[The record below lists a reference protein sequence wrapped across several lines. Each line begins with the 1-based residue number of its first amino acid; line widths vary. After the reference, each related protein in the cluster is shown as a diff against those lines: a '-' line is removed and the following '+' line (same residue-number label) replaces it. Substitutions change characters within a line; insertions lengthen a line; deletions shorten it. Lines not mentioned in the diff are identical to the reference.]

1 MPPSHSPRG
10 LHPKNPT
17 AVGQSHPSYALEWL
31 WRDLADVPHPG
42 VLDCG
47 PVSQTTVDVLLRR
60 RAKVHVADLV
70 TPLLREE
77 SRFWERQGKTSVFRS
92 QEFLDQFPSISPQS
106 VSAILGWHVLD
117 LLPREA
123 HQSLLDR
130 WLSYLHPGGLLFFL
144 LREPR
149 LEKGSEITW
158 WLADLKVLGSH
169 PSGRG
174 AFSHPPL
181 TNREVEGLAPP
192 GSVKIFLTRSG
203 WREVIVNKQE

>member
-1 MPPSHSPRG
+1 M
-10 LHPKNPT
+10 
-17 AVGQSHPSYALEWL
+17 
-31 WRDLADVPHPG
+31 DVPHPR

-47 PVSQTTVDVLLRR
+47 PVSPITVDVLLRR
-60 RAKVHVADLV
+60 HAKVHVGDII

-77 SRFWERQGKTSVFRS
+77 SRFWERKGKTSVFRS
-92 QEFLDQFPSISPQS
+92 QDFLDEFPLISAKS
-106 VSAILGWHVLD
+106 VSAILGWHVVD

-149 LEKGSEITW
+149 LERGSEVMW
-158 WLADLKVLGSH
+158 WLEDLKVLGSD
-169 PSGRG
+169 PAGRG

-181 TNREVEGLAPP
+181 TNREVERLAPS

-203 WREVIVNKQE
+203 WREVLASKQE

>member
-1 MPPSHSPRG
+1 
-10 LHPKNPT
+10 
-17 AVGQSHPSYALEWL
+17 VGQSHSSHALEWL
-31 WRDLADVPHPG
+31 WRDLADVSHPR

-47 PVSQTTVDVLLRR
+47 PVSPITVDVLLRR
-60 RAKVHVADLV
+60 RAKVHVGDLI

-77 SRFWERQGKTSVFRS
+77 ARFWERQGKTSVFRS
-92 QEFLDQFPSISPQS
+92 QELLDQFPSISPQS

-158 WLADLKVLGSH
+158 WLEDLKVLGSD
-169 PSGRG
+169 PAGRG

-181 TNREVEGLAPP
+181 TNREVERLAPS

-203 WREVIVNKQE
+203 WREVLASKQE

>member
-1 MPPSHSPRG
+1 
-10 LHPKNPT
+10 
-17 AVGQSHPSYALEWL
+17 
-31 WRDLADVPHPG
+31 
-42 VLDCG
+42 
-47 PVSQTTVDVLLRR
+47 VLLRR
-60 RAKVHVADLV
+60 RAKVHVGDII

-92 QEFLDQFPSISPQS
+92 QELLDQFPSISPQS

-158 WLADLKVLGSH
+158 WLEDLKVLGSDS
-169 PSGRG
+169 PGRG
-174 AFSHPPL
+174 AFSHPAV
-181 TNREVEGLAPP
+181 TNREAERLAPA
-192 GSVKIFLTRSG
+192 GSVKTFLTRSG
-203 WREVIVNKQE
+203 WREVLVSKQE